1 MRIISDSC
9 VTIFVTT
16 PLRVEHSCKDNC
28 AQAHCPSRGSASSET
43 FFSIAPSSNRS
54 YRICEAPLGATTN
67 PRRFR
72 LAPLMRQDVGE
83 ICSQFLSKR
92 HLPFTSLLLK
102 VVGWLVLDPYG
113 RTKPLLPI
121 GLFAKKLA
129 IHVWISCQL
138 VHWIV
143 AHQYRSELI
152 TIRVRSLSVSPRQVL
167 GVEGSAGLI
176 GIFSR
181 RRKLSRGTAE
191 IISTPKKRELFVSL
205 RT

>member
-1 MRIISDSC
+1 MSKRWPQTFPQLCVKRWLIYIIYTGVYIYIYKIYTHVLRIISDSC
-9 VTIFVTT
+9 VTIFVST

-83 ICSQFLSKR
+83 ICSQFRSKR
-92 HLPFTSLLLK
+92 HLPFTSSLLK
-102 VVGWLVLDPYG
+102 AVGWLVLDPYG

-143 AHQYRSELI
+143 AHQYS
-152 TIRVRSLSVSPRQVL
+152 
-167 GVEGSAGLI
+167 
-176 GIFSR
+176 
-181 RRKLSRGTAE
+181 K
-191 IISTPKKRELFVSL
+191 
-205 RT
+205 

>member
-1 MRIISDSC
+1 MYIYIYIYVLRIISDSC
-9 VTIFVTT
+9 VTIFVST
-16 PLRVEHSCKDNC
+16 PLRVEQSCKDNC

-113 RTKPLLPI
+113 GTKSLLPI
-121 GLFAKKLA
+121 GLFAKNLRFMYGYR
-129 IHVWISCQL
+129 VSWFTGLLPIS
-138 VHWIV
+138 I
-143 AHQYRSELI
+143 E
-152 TIRVRSLSVSPRQVL
+152 VS
-167 GVEGSAGLI
+167 
-176 GIFSR
+176 
-181 RRKLSRGTAE
+181 
-191 IISTPKKRELFVSL
+191 
-205 RT
+205 

>member
-1 MRIISDSC
+1 MRHH
-9 VTIFVTT
+9 
-16 PLRVEHSCKDNC
+16 LRFNAPSVEHSCKDNC

-83 ICSQFLSKR
+83 ICSQFRSKR

-121 GLFAKKLA
+121 GLFAKKTCD
-129 IHVWISCQL
+129 SCMD
-138 VHWIV
+138 IV
-143 AHQYRSELI
+143 SAG
-152 TIRVRSLSVSPRQVL
+152 SLDCCPSVS
-167 GVEGSAGLI
+167 
-176 GIFSR
+176 
-181 RRKLSRGTAE
+181 K
-191 IISTPKKRELFVSL
+191 
-205 RT
+205 